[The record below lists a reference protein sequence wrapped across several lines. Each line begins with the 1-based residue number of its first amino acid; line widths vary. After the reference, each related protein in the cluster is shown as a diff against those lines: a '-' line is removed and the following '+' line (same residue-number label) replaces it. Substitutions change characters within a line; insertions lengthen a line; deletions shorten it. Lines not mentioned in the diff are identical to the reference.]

1 MLTIIYSLCSLQV
14 LHLVVIVFDKI
25 KSLIFCRV
33 VVLFTRIL
41 LHYRCCYN
49 YHPALATAAVFDTVV
64 LLLLLLLLMVST
76 YNYHIITLF
85 VCVCVC
91 VCVWFAPCAVFLVQQ
106 LDLNQE
112 RKRRCR
118 KFLVSLL
125 HFSFLDP
132 PKQRAIE

>member
-49 YHPALATAAVFDTVV
+49 YHPALATAAVFDSVV
-64 LLLLLLLLMVST
+64 LLLLLLLLLMVST

-85 VCVCVC
+85 VCVCV
-91 VCVWFAPCAVFLVQQ
+91 VCSLCCISCPATRFKSGKIKKMQKIPCESPSLQVFG
-106 LDLNQE
+106 
-112 RKRRCR
+112 
-118 KFLVSLL
+118 S
-125 HFSFLDP
+125 
-132 PKQRAIE
+132 PKTKSY